1 MILDQFGRA
10 YIETKK
16 LERRPLAAAPVLDS
30 WREYVAAG
38 LTPERL
44 AAIFKEADA
53 GNVQRQAQLF
63 EQMEEKDGHLFGE
76 VGKRKNAVL
85 DVEFKVRPASEDRR
99 DVQVAEFV
107 EEFFDNLTDFEDTL
121 VALQDGVGKGF
132 SALEID
138 WDVSESQAL
147 PKDFKFIE
155 QKRFLFTDRSGYL
168 LRIPLLLTDDDP
180 MGIGIP
186 AWKILLHRY
195 GGKSGHPTR
204 SGILRV
210 CAWWFLFKNYSVK
223 DWVIF
228 CEVYGMPLRLGKYDA
243 GATSEDKDAL
253 ITAISSLGSDAAG
266 IISKTT
272 EIEFIEAAKG
282 SVSGALYEKLAQFGN
297 KEMSKAILGQTLTAE
312 VGDKGSYA
320 ASKTHNEVRLDL
332 AKADTRA
339 DAATIRNQ
347 LIRPIVGFN
356 FGWDA
361 LIPLYEP
368 IWEEAENVKEKAEWV
383 ASLLEHNVEMPVSFV
398 RKEFNIPEP
407 EGNEPVVGRQQVAI
421 PAKYARIRAKS
432 GPGGEDLSPAVTLD
446 TLGEK
451 TLSEADSGGLMKPVE
466 DLLSSVNSLG
476 EFRDGL
482 LDLFGDMDE
491 SKLGN
496 LMQRAFTV
504 AELAGRFDVIER

>member
-1 MILDQFGRA
+1 
-10 YIETKK
+10 
-16 LERRPLAAAPVLDS
+16 V
-30 WREYVAAG
+30 AG

-44 AAIFKEADA
+44 ATIFKEADA

-76 VGKRKNAVL
+76 IGKRKNAVL